1 MKKIVAT
8 LAACTCLG
16 LSTISASA
24 ASTETSGGINLDPII
39 QQYKEQASVV
49 GQAKLFAAL
58 PSDWKNADG
67 GSFRVLYTGDRH
79 IPEFK
84 HSYKG
89 HGVSAT
95 NSNTTRYSEWKGAG
109 DLATTS
115 IMTTRTGNRA
125 NWSTDHWKK

>member
-39 QQYKEQASVV
+39 QQFKEQASVV

-58 PSDWKNADG
+58 PSDWQKADG
-67 GSFRVLYTGDRH
+67 GRFRVLYTDRH
-79 IPEFK
+79 TPQFD

-109 DLATTS
+109 DRAETS
-115 IMTTRTGNRA
+115 IISTRSGNRA
-125 NWSTDHWKK
+125 NWSTDNWAK